1 VAYDRLGMVC
11 ANTLNLVVNRLGVVC
26 ANATATLNLIR
37 FGVRFVVVPVDLRTY
52 VVSLPEGRREF
63 SYFALYR

>member
-1 VAYDRLGMVC
+1 MAYD
-11 ANTLNLVVNRLGVVC
+11 RLGVVC

-37 FGVRFVVVPVDLRTY
+37 FGVSDVVVLVDIRSVAY
-52 VVSLPEGRREF
+52 AVSLPEGRREF